1 MRIRIHLAFIQQESV
16 QFVQRIYSGYRD
28 KDIPADPAYEI
39 LHQSFFI
46 STPDIAENGME
57 AIMGC
62 KCFILFLGNGFF
74 ATFFLN
80 GYPVIVKNDL
90 SRDAPKE
97 FQSFSL
103 CFK

>member
-1 MRIRIHLAFIQQESV
+1 
-16 QFVQRIYSGYRD
+16 
-28 KDIPADPAYEI
+28 
-39 LHQSFFI
+39 
-46 STPDIAENGME
+46 
-57 AIMGC
+57 MGC

-97 FQSFSL
+97 FQSFSQ